1 MTVNKNTLLKQ
12 MVLKHPILAVLALVV
27 IAYSG
32 YLFGQ
37 WLYQA
42 LH

>member
-1 MTVNKNTLLKQ
+1 MSMKSDPMALLR
-12 MVLKHPILAVLALVV
+12 HPFVITAAALL

-37 WLYQA
+37 WLRG
-42 LH
+42 

>member
-1 MTVNKNTLLKQ
+1 MTSRDSNPLIR
-12 MVLKHPILAVLALVV
+12 HPFVIALSVIV

-37 WLYQA
+37 WL
-42 LH
+42 HHVVN